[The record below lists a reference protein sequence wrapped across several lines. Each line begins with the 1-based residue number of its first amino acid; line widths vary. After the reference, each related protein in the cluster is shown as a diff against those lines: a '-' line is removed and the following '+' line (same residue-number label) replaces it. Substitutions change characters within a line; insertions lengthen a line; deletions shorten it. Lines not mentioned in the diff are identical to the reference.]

1 MSLCAKM
8 SHIFNFNSVPSVE
21 VDKSYLRDF
30 GSPWDIAFS
39 DIVAQHWVPQE
50 RGLSLRSTVAGL
62 MGGGSKCATYALI
75 ILLMRHAVR
84 IDRLLLHQLFHL
96 FLGILVS
103 LM

>member
-1 MSLCAKM
+1 MLWLATEKTTRTNTNRNCKFSVRFMYGPKAKMSLCAKM

-21 VDKSYLRDF
+21 VGKSYLRDF

-62 MGGGSKCATYALI
+62 MGG
-75 ILLMRHAVR
+75 
-84 IDRLLLHQLFHL
+84 DRN
-96 FLGILVS
+96 VPR
-103 LM
+103 MP